1 MKYKIYQPAKSS
13 MQSGLKNTKKWC
25 LEVMDIYEKKLSPTF
40 GWISSENTNEQV
52 KLIFDNLNDAVEF
65 AKKKNL
71 SFEILINNQR
81 KVVKKSYADNFKPKK
96 T

>member
-52 KLIFDNLNDAVEF
+52 KLFFDSLKDAVEF
-65 AKKKNL
+65 AKKKNI
-71 SFEILINNQR
+71 SFEIFNNNQR

>member
-1 MKYKIYQPAKSS
+1 
-13 MQSGLKNTKKWC
+13 
-25 LEVMDIYEKKLSPTF
+25 MDIYEKKLSPTF

-52 KLIFDNLNDAVEF
+52 KIIFDNLNDAVEF

-71 SFEILINNQR
+71 SFEILSNNQR